1 MLIFDPSNRITASE
15 ALLHPYF
22 SEYGLT
28 RNNSTGNNLTTTT
41 LSTDIPDQ
49 TVNLVSSPNRNRAE
63 ADSSSVNSPN
73 SRSSL
78 IH

>member
-28 RNNSTGNNLTTTT
+28 RNNSTGNNLTTTI
-41 LSTDIPDQ
+41 STDMPDQ